1 LPIAKINLELRGK
14 LFVIL
19 KYSRFLTYR
28 RSVSTAMRRGTS
40 GGKALAETN
49 PLQTQFMTGVALSE
63 RRSWAGENL

>member
-1 LPIAKINLELRGK
+1 LLSLSIHVFEGI
-14 LFVIL
+14 
-19 KYSRFLTYR
+19 S